1 MTESETAGAETAPD
15 AVSVDAAS
23 IDAASVDAAS
33 IDYTDLAREALLEVT
48 PESTVGAPVGT
59 VDEGDGVV
67 SVLFANRLPGY
78 PGWRWTVSVAKVG
91 DDEPTVLEVELM
103 PGDGSLVAPEWVP
116 WSERLAEYRAAQE
129 HEGEDGTGDASDE
142 DSDEDYDDESDDDE
156 DDDESD
162 DDDED
167 SDEDDDY
174 DDEDDDESDD
184 ESDDDESDDD
194 DDDDEFDVDEDDLD
208 ESDDDDIEGV
218 DVDALA
224 DVSGTDT
231 GAGTD
236 SAAAASAAEDEAP
249 QPPRRRRARRVQP
262 FEPDADLEVDQLDAG
277 ETDPGFH
284 RA

>member
-15 AVSVDAAS
+15 AAS
-23 IDAASVDAAS
+23 IN
-33 IDYTDLAREALLEVT
+33 YTDLAREALLEVT

-129 HEGEDGTGDASDE
+129 HEGEDAAEEDSDDEDYDDESDEDDDEDDDESDDDE
-142 DSDEDYDDESDDDE
+142 DSDEDDDYDDSDDDE

-162 DDDED
+162 DDD
-167 SDEDDDY
+167 
-174 DDEDDDESDD
+174 
-184 ESDDDESDDD
+184 
-194 DDDDEFDVDEDDLD
+194 DDEFDADEDDLD

-224 DVSGTDT
+224 DVSD
-231 GAGTD
+231 TD
-236 SAAAASAAEDEAP
+236 SEDEAP

-277 ETDPGFH
+277 EADPGFH

>member
-1 MTESETAGAETAPD
+1 MTESETAP
-15 AVSVDAAS
+15 
-23 IDAASVDAAS
+23 DAAS

-129 HEGEDGTGDASDE
+129 HEGEDASDE
-142 DSDEDYDDESDDDE
+142 DSDEDSDDEDYDDESDDDE

-162 DDDED
+162 DDED

-174 DDEDDDESDD
+174 DDSDDDE
-184 ESDDDESDDD
+184 DDDESDDD
-194 DDDDEFDVDEDDLD
+194 DDDDDEFDADEDDLD

-224 DVSGTDT
+224 DVSDSDTDT
-231 GAGTD
+231 
-236 SAAAASAAEDEAP
+236 SAAEDEAP

-277 ETDPGFH
+277 EADPGFH

>member
-15 AVSVDAAS
+15 A
-23 IDAASVDAAS
+23 ASVDAAP

-129 HEGEDGTGDASDE
+129 HEGEDAADE
-142 DSDEDYDDESDDDE
+142 DSDDEDYDDESDE

-162 DDDED
+162 EDDED

-184 ESDDDESDDD
+184 
-194 DDDDEFDVDEDDLD
+194 DDDDEFDADEDDLD

-224 DVSGTDT
+224 DASD
-231 GAGTD
+231 TD
-236 SAAAASAAEDEAP
+236 SDTAAASAPEDEAP

-277 ETDPGFH
+277 EADPGFH

>member
-1 MTESETAGAETAPD
+1 MTESETAGAEAPR
-15 AVSVDAAS
+15 
-23 IDAASVDAAS
+23 
-33 IDYTDLAREALLEVT
+33 DYTDLAREALLEVT

-78 PGWRWTVSVAKVG
+78 PGWRWTVSVAEVG

-129 HEGEDGTGDASDE
+129 HEGEDGAEDESDE
-142 DSDEDYDDESDDDE
+142 DSDDE
-156 DDDESD
+156 DDDYDDS

-167 SDEDDDY
+167 SDEDDEDS
-174 DDEDDDESDD
+174 DE
-184 ESDDDESDDD
+184 
-194 DDDDEFDVDEDDLD
+194 
-208 ESDDDDIEGV
+208 DDIEGV

-224 DVSGTDT
+224 DVSDTNTDNDTDT
-231 GAGTD
+231 
-236 SAAAASAAEDEAP
+236 AAAASAPEEEAA

-262 FEPDADLEVDQLDAG
+262 FEPDADLEVDQLDTG

>member
-15 AVSVDAAS
+15 AAS
-23 IDAASVDAAS
+23 IDVAS
-33 IDYTDLAREALLEVT
+33 INYTDLAREALLEVT

-129 HEGEDGTGDASDE
+129 HEGEDGAEDASD
-142 DSDEDYDDESDDDE
+142 DEDYDDESDE
-156 DDDESD
+156 

-174 DDEDDDESDD
+174 DDSDDDDE
-184 ESDDDESDDD
+184 DDDESDDD
-194 DDDDEFDVDEDDLD
+194 DDDEFDADEDDLD

-224 DVSGTDT
+224 DVSDTDT
-231 GAGTD
+231 
-236 SAAAASAAEDEAP
+236 EDEAP

-277 ETDPGFH
+277 EADPDFH

>member
-15 AVSVDAAS
+15 AAS
-23 IDAASVDAAS
+23 IN
-33 IDYTDLAREALLEVT
+33 YTDLAREALLEVT

-91 DDEPTVLEVELM
+91 DNEPTVLEVELM

-129 HEGEDGTGDASDE
+129 HEGEDAADEDSDDEDYDDESDEDDDEDDDESDDDE
-142 DSDEDYDDESDDDE
+142 DSDEDDDYDDSDDDE

-162 DDDED
+162 DDD
-167 SDEDDDY
+167 
-174 DDEDDDESDD
+174 
-184 ESDDDESDDD
+184 
-194 DDDDEFDVDEDDLD
+194 DDEFDADEDDLD

-224 DVSGTDT
+224 DVSE
-231 GAGTD
+231 TD
-236 SAAAASAAEDEAP
+236 SEDQAP

-262 FEPDADLEVDQLDAG
+262 FEPDADLDVDQLDAG
-277 ETDPGFH
+277 EADPGFH

>member
-15 AVSVDAAS
+15 AASTDAASTDAAS
-23 IDAASVDAAS
+23 IDAAS

-129 HEGEDGTGDASDE
+129 HEGEDGAEDASDE
-142 DSDEDYDDESDDDE
+142 DSDDEDYDDESDDEDSDEDDDYDDSDDDE

-162 DDDED
+162 DDD
-167 SDEDDDY
+167 
-174 DDEDDDESDD
+174 
-184 ESDDDESDDD
+184 
-194 DDDDEFDVDEDDLD
+194 DDDDEFDADEDDLD

-224 DVSGTDT
+224 DVTDT
-231 GAGTD
+231 DTD
-236 SAAAASAAEDEAP
+236 TDTDTEDEAP

-277 ETDPGFH
+277 EADPGFH

>member
-1 MTESETAGAETAPD
+1 MSESETTGAETAPE
-15 AVSVDAAS
+15 AASTDAA
-23 IDAASVDAAS
+23 A
-33 IDYTDLAREALLEVT
+33 DYTDLARAALLEVT

-91 DDEPTVLEVELM
+91 DDDPTVLEVELM
-103 PGDGSLVAPEWVP
+103 PGDGALVAPEWVP

-129 HEGEDGTGDASDE
+129 HE
-142 DSDEDYDDESDDDE
+142 
-156 DDDESD
+156 
-162 DDDED
+162 
-167 SDEDDDY
+167 
-174 DDEDDDESDD
+174 D

-194 DDDDEFDVDEDDLD
+194 DEDDEDDDDFDDESDEDADYDDADDDESDDDASDDDEDFDADEDDLD

-224 DVSGTDT
+224 DADTDTDTDSDETGTDE
-231 GAGTD
+231 
-236 SAAAASAAEDEAP
+236 SVEAP
-249 QPPRRRRARRVQP
+249 PARTTRRRAQRVRP
-262 FEPDADLEVDQLDAG
+262 VDPDADLEVDRL
-277 ETDPGFH
+277 DPGEVDPDHH

>member
-1 MTESETAGAETAPD
+1 MTESETAGAEAPR
-15 AVSVDAAS
+15 
-23 IDAASVDAAS
+23 
-33 IDYTDLAREALLEVT
+33 DYTDLAREALLEVT

-78 PGWRWTVSVAKVG
+78 PGWRWTVSVAEVG

-116 WSERLAEYRAAQE
+116 WSERLADYRAAQE
-129 HEGEDGTGDASDE
+129 HEGEDESDE
-142 DSDEDYDDESDDDE
+142 DSDDE
-156 DDDESD
+156 DDDYDDS

-174 DDEDDDESDD
+174 DDSDDDEDDEDDDEDD
-184 ESDDDESDDD
+184 EDDDESDDD
-194 DDDDEFDVDEDDLD
+194 DDDEFDADEDDLD

-224 DVSGTDT
+224 DVSDTNADNDTDT
-231 GAGTD
+231 
-236 SAAAASAAEDEAP
+236 AAAASAPEDEAA

-262 FEPDADLEVDQLDAG
+262 FEPDADLEVDQLDTG

>member
-15 AVSVDAAS
+15 AAS
-23 IDAASVDAAS
+23 INAASV
-33 IDYTDLAREALLEVT
+33 DYTDLARTALLEVT
-48 PESTVGAPVGT
+48 PESSIGAPVGT

-67 SVLFANRLPGY
+67 SVLFANRMPGY

-91 DDEPTVLEVELM
+91 DEDPTVLEVELM

-129 HEGEDGTGDASDE
+129 HEGEDGAEDASDE
-142 DSDEDYDDESDDDE
+142 DSDEDSDDEDYDDESDDDE
-156 DDDESD
+156 DDESD

-167 SDEDDDY
+167 DDY
-174 DDEDDDESDD
+174 DDSDDDE
-184 ESDDDESDDD
+184 DDDESDDD
-194 DDDDEFDVDEDDLD
+194 DDDDDEFDADEDDLD

-224 DVSGTDT
+224 DVSDTDT
-231 GAGTD
+231 DTD
-236 SAAAASAAEDEAP
+236 TDAEDEAP

-262 FEPDADLEVDQLDAG
+262 FEPDVDLEVDQLDAG
-277 ETDPGFH
+277 EADPGFH

>member
-15 AVSVDAAS
+15 AAS
-23 IDAASVDAAS
+23 IN
-33 IDYTDLAREALLEVT
+33 YTDLAREALLEVT

-78 PGWRWTVSVAKVG
+78 PGWRWTVSVAKIG

-129 HEGEDGTGDASDE
+129 HEGEDAADEDSDDEDYDDESDEDDDEDDDESDDDE
-142 DSDEDYDDESDDDE
+142 DSDEDDDYDDSDDDE

-162 DDDED
+162 DDD
-167 SDEDDDY
+167 
-174 DDEDDDESDD
+174 
-184 ESDDDESDDD
+184 
-194 DDDDEFDVDEDDLD
+194 DDEFDADEDDLD

-224 DVSGTDT
+224 DVSD
-231 GAGTD
+231 TD
-236 SAAAASAAEDEAP
+236 SEDEAP

-277 ETDPGFH
+277 EADPGFH

>member
-15 AVSVDAAS
+15 AAS
-23 IDAASVDAAS
+23 IN
-33 IDYTDLAREALLEVT
+33 YTDLAREALLEVT

-78 PGWRWTVSVAKVG
+78 PGWRWTVSVAKIG

-129 HEGEDGTGDASDE
+129 HEGEDAADE
-142 DSDEDYDDESDDDE
+142 DSDDEDYDDESDEDDDE
-156 DDDESD
+156 DDDES

-174 DDEDDDESDD
+174 DD
-184 ESDDDESDDD
+184 SDDDEDSDEDDD
-194 DDDDEFDVDEDDLD
+194 DDDDEFDADEDDLD

-224 DVSGTDT
+224 DVSD
-231 GAGTD
+231 TD
-236 SAAAASAAEDEAP
+236 SEDQAP

-277 ETDPGFH
+277 EADPGFH

>member
-1 MTESETAGAETAPD
+1 MTESETAGAETAP
-15 AVSVDAAS
+15 
-23 IDAASVDAAS
+23 DAAS

-129 HEGEDGTGDASDE
+129 HEGEDAADE
-142 DSDEDYDDESDDDE
+142 DSDDEDYDDESDEDDDE
-156 DDDESD
+156 DDDES

-174 DDEDDDESDD
+174 DD
-184 ESDDDESDDD
+184 SDDDEDSDEDDDDD
-194 DDDDEFDVDEDDLD
+194 DDDDEFDADEDDLD

-224 DVSGTDT
+224 DVSD
-231 GAGTD
+231 TD
-236 SAAAASAAEDEAP
+236 SEDQAS

-262 FEPDADLEVDQLDAG
+262 FEPDADLDVDQLDAG
-277 ETDPGFH
+277 EADPGFH

>member
-15 AVSVDAAS
+15 AAS
-23 IDAASVDAAS
+23 T
-33 IDYTDLAREALLEVT
+33 DYTDLAREALLEVT

-78 PGWRWTVSVAKVG
+78 PGWRWTVSVAKIG

-129 HEGEDGTGDASDE
+129 HEGEDAADEDSDDEDYDDESDEDDDE
-142 DSDEDYDDESDDDE
+142 DSDEDDDYDDSDDDE

-162 DDDED
+162 DDD
-167 SDEDDDY
+167 
-174 DDEDDDESDD
+174 
-184 ESDDDESDDD
+184 
-194 DDDDEFDVDEDDLD
+194 DDEFDADEDDLD

-224 DVSGTDT
+224 DVSDTDSNTDT
-231 GAGTD
+231 DT
-236 SAAAASAAEDEAP
+236 EDEAP

-277 ETDPGFH
+277 EADPGFH

>member
-15 AVSVDAAS
+15 AASTDAAP
-23 IDAASVDAAS
+23 

-129 HEGEDGTGDASDE
+129 HEGEDASDE
-142 DSDEDYDDESDDDE
+142 DSDDEDYDDESDEDDDEDSDEDDDYDDSDDDE

-162 DDDED
+162 DDD
-167 SDEDDDY
+167 
-174 DDEDDDESDD
+174 
-184 ESDDDESDDD
+184 
-194 DDDDEFDVDEDDLD
+194 DDEFDADEDDLD

-224 DVSGTDT
+224 DVSDTDT
-231 GAGTD
+231 
-236 SAAAASAAEDEAP
+236 EDEAP

-262 FEPDADLEVDQLDAG
+262 FEPDADLDVDQLDAG
-277 ETDPGFH
+277 EADPVFH

>member
-1 MTESETAGAETAPD
+1 MST
-15 AVSVDAAS
+15 
-23 IDAASVDAAS
+23 DAASV
-33 IDYTDLAREALLEVT
+33 DYTDLAREALLEVT

-78 PGWRWTVSVAKVG
+78 PGWRWTVSVAKIG

-129 HEGEDGTGDASDE
+129 HEGEGEDAADE
-142 DSDEDYDDESDDDE
+142 DSDDEDYDDESDEDDDEDSDEDDEDSDEDDDYDDADDDE

-162 DDDED
+162 DDD
-167 SDEDDDY
+167 
-174 DDEDDDESDD
+174 
-184 ESDDDESDDD
+184 
-194 DDDDEFDVDEDDLD
+194 DDEFDADEDDLD

-224 DVSGTDT
+224 DVSD
-231 GAGTD
+231 TD
-236 SAAAASAAEDEAP
+236 SDTAAASAPEDEAP

-277 ETDPGFH
+277 EADPGFH